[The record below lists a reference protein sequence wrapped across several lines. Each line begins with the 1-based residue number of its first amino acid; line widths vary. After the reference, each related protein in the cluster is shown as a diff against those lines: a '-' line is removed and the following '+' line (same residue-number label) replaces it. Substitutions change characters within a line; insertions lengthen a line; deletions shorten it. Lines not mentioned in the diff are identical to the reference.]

1 MSGEVIS
8 TNAQLELP
16 GNAIADLLKPD
27 LIYINEVR
35 SVNGYENSGKFVCRV
50 QSHLLTPAL
59 SAFCEEEHDLDTDPV
74 YISHSAHPKRVYRLK
89 GIIFPEGKPH
99 DIWFWEDT
107 TPISII
113 PFDKLV
119 RKSVENFDKDGQDL
133 ILLEEM
139 LELGIE
145 LLHKRRDRGIRNKV
159 VEELSH
165 VMVSSQVLKQVFE
178 VTDEEI
184 QAQAIKKLEKYGW
197 DQLTV

>member
-1 MSGEVIS
+1 MSGEAIL
-8 TNAQLELP
+8 TNAQLDLP

-59 SAFCEEEHDLDTDPV
+59 WSFCKEWHDFDATPV
-74 YISHSAHPKRVYRLK
+74 YASHSAHPKRVYRLK
-89 GIIFPEGKPH
+89 GIIFPEGKPR

-107 TPISII
+107 TPISIN

-119 RKSVENFDKDGQDL
+119 RKSDGQDL

-145 LLHKRRDRGIRNKV
+145 LLHKRRDRGTRDKV
-159 VEELSH
+159 IEELSH
-165 VMVSSQVLKQVFE
+165 VMVSSQVLKQVF
-178 VTDEEI
+178 
-184 QAQAIKKLEKYGW
+184 W
-197 DQLTV
+197 SNR

>member
-1 MSGEVIS
+1 MSGEIIPAN
-8 TNAQLELP
+8 TQLELP
-16 GNAIADLLKPD
+16 ENAIADLLKPD

-59 SAFCEEEHDLDTDPV
+59 WSFCKEWHDFDATPV
-74 YISHSAHPKRVYRLK
+74 YASHSAHPKRVYRLK
-89 GIIFPEGKPH
+89 GIIFPEGKPR

-119 RKSVENFDKDGQDL
+119 RKSVENFDKDSQDL

-145 LLHKRRDRGIRNKV
+145 LLHKRRDRGTRDKV
-159 VEELSH
+159 IEELSH
-165 VMVSSQVLKQVFE
+165 VMVSSQVLKQVFG

-184 QAQAIKKLEKYGW
+184 QAQATKKLEKYGW